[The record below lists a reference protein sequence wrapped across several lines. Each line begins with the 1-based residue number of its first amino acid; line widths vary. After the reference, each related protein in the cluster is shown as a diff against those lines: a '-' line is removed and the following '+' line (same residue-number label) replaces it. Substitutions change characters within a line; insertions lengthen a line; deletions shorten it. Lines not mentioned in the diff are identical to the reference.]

1 MNKRMDKYKEN
12 NQEVI
17 PSRSDMHKDLYKQV
31 YNAYDEFENLVVP
44 SNAREI
50 TPMDLKKEVTSRSEY
65 RKKKEYNDIANMRNE
80 NDGEIARR
88 ERVQDNQRKENEIY
102 DINELLNKAVV
113 SKGGPQLIEPKLTN
127 EDYLKKLKLDNTR
140 TNIEQVKEMYDEIKN
155 DDSYEDESLLKTA
168 NLSLEILTDLKGD
181 NEKTLVSPPIKEEE
195 LPDNMR
201 DDDFYSNTYKF
212 SKKDFEDKKYE
223 ENTNLEDDD
232 LVDVES
238 DGNRKFFFK
247 ILLLILGISL
257 VVIVIIYL
265 FNYFNK
271 V

>member
-1 MNKRMDKYKEN
+1 MNKRMDKYREN
-12 NQEVI
+12 SQEFI

-65 RKKKEYNDIANMRNE
+65 RKKKEYNDIANMGNE
-80 NDGEIARR
+80 DDGEIAKR

-102 DINELLNKAVV
+102 DIKELLNKAVV

-181 NEKTLVSPPIKEEE
+181 NEKTLVTPPIKEEE
-195 LPDNMR
+195 LLDSMR
-201 DDDFYSNTYKF
+201 DEDFYSNTYKF

-232 LVDVES
+232 LEDVES
-238 DGNRKFFFK
+238 DSNRKFLFK

-265 FNYFNK
+265 FNYFNR